1 MNEVATLVSTV
12 GFPIVACVFM
22 YRFMTADLAAM
33 RESLDNN
40 TKVMQ
45 RILEHIKLNDGKV

>member
-22 YRFMTADLAAM
+22 YRFMTTDLAAM